1 MEILHFSHD
10 HPLNFK
16 DVQKNEGTDVLCYGC
31 KKPILD
37 HAYCCRECDYFLHK
51 SCAELNRE
59 IKDPI
64 HPEHLLTLD
73 AGSSSYICDA
83 CKQGWDRF
91 IYCCYQCDF
100 GICMPCWLE
109 ERMIKLEIHQHPL
122 SVLLR
127 PSLFFCDI
135 CSIEDK
141 GTSYV
146 CHSCQFWIHK
156 SCASLPNTIKIN
168 DHHHPLTLTKQYFVH
183 VKCTTSKARSSRDAE
198 INSSNKDDELL
209 ESNLVSLPVNDEFV
223 DLVRHFVKDI
233 NVNKFEK
240 ETKINDWSHQHPLLL
255 FDVQNIN
262 EVKDDKILCNACVQP
277 ISLPFYGCRQCNYF
291 MHLGCAHLPDEV
303 QHPSHPEHL
312 LKLGRFT
319 SIYSL
324 ITCDCCNMNSN
335 GLFYWCKTCKFYVDV
350 KCAFLPSTIK
360 HESHKHPLVLGE
372 GSHSVCKSCGYKS
385 STFIFRCD
393 TCNFNLDYN
402 CALLSKNVKH
412 RWDQHPFIL
421 TYRPPN
427 DHPDE
432 FHCEFCEEEINPQYW
447 MYYCHHCD
455 QSLYARCIYDNW
467 SKTKFGGTVQVDHH
481 SHPLTFVRKMKEFAC
496 CRCGPNA
503 LMAIVAVK
511 KAKAIRKS
519 NKREHKSS
527 APAT

>member
-100 GICMPCWLE
+100 GICMPSSK
-109 ERMIKLEIHQHPL
+109 IKAHLINATNVTSSFGQ
-122 SVLLR
+122 LL
-127 PSLFFCDI
+127 
-135 CSIEDK
+135 
-141 GTSYV
+141 
-146 CHSCQFWIHK
+146 QFTVV
-156 SCASLPNTIKIN
+156 AAVR
-168 DHHHPLTLTKQYFVH
+168 YFVH

-262 EVKDDKILCNACVQP
+262 EAVPTYQMRFNTQVTLNTCL
-277 ISLPFYGCRQCNYF
+277 SLGDSLASIRS
-291 MHLGCAHLPDEV
+291 
-303 QHPSHPEHL
+303 SH
-312 LKLGRFT
+312 
-319 SIYSL
+319 
-324 ITCDCCNMNSN
+324 
-335 GLFYWCKTCKFYVDV
+335 V
-350 KCAFLPSTIK
+350 
-360 HESHKHPLVLGE
+360 
-372 GSHSVCKSCGYKS
+372 
-385 STFIFRCD
+385 
-393 TCNFNLDYN
+393 
-402 CALLSKNVKH
+402 
-412 RWDQHPFIL
+412 
-421 TYRPPN
+421 
-427 DHPDE
+427 
-432 FHCEFCEEEINPQYW
+432 
-447 MYYCHHCD
+447 
-455 QSLYARCIYDNW
+455 
-467 SKTKFGGTVQVDHH
+467 TV
-481 SHPLTFVRKMKEFAC
+481 
-496 CRCGPNA
+496 
-503 LMAIVAVK
+503 
-511 KAKAIRKS
+511 
-519 NKREHKSS
+519 
-527 APAT
+527 AT